1 MTAEATQHTRR
12 GANKEEEEEGE
23 QLDWQRKTQI
33 RSGAGLVGEQEAM
46 GADLEKRRIPIPG
59 FLCNV
64 CNTSGVACAHYV
76 EQQENHNN
84 NEEESE
90 AEGRETSP
98 PPSSW
103 AVPGYLVV
111 DRHHREGEARVS
123 PIGDTRCVCVCVG
136 RGSESLLAG
145 LLRSEPISG
154 ILFYLLTYCLRWSLR
169 ASELSFLFYFFFF
182 QLVRRSFSR
191 IESLSGSKESV

>member
-12 GANKEEEEEGE
+12 GANKEAEEEGE
-23 QLDWQRKTQI
+23 QLDWQHKTQI

-90 AEGRETSP
+90 AEGRETCP
-98 PPSSW
+98 PPPSW

-123 PIGDTRCVCVCVG
+123 PIVVCVC
-136 RGSESLLAG
+136 
-145 LLRSEPISG
+145 
-154 ILFYLLTYCLRWSLR
+154 R
-169 ASELSFLFYFFFF
+169 ARE
-182 QLVRRSFSR
+182 
-191 IESLSGSKESV
+191 

>member
-12 GANKEEEEEGE
+12 GANKEEEEGE
-23 QLDWQRKTQI
+23 QLDWQQETQI

-84 NEEESE
+84 NNEEESE

-103 AVPGYLVV
+103 AVPDYLVV

-123 PIGDTRCVCVCVG
+123 PTGDTRCVCVSGERVSQLACV
-136 RGSESLLAG
+136 
-145 LLRSEPISG
+145 
-154 ILFYLLTYCLRWSLR
+154 
-169 ASELSFLFYFFFF
+169 
-182 QLVRRSFSR
+182 VV
-191 IESLSGSKESV
+191 KE

>member
-1 MTAEATQHTRR
+1 MAPPRKDRLHSRPPPRPPHLPLLSFPSRPVPSPSLPTRHSTPRLAQPSGRASTVTQFPRLQQHQHATPPSCQGDQLTMTAEATQHTRR
-12 GANKEEEEEGE
+12 GANREEEEEGE
-23 QLDWQRKTQI
+23 QLDWQQETQI

-46 GADLEKRRIPIPG
+46 GADLEERRIPIPG

-103 AVPGYLVV
+103 LF
-111 DRHHREGEARVS
+111 RV
-123 PIGDTRCVCVCVG
+123 TW
-136 RGSESLLAG
+136 L
-145 LLRSEPISG
+145 
-154 ILFYLLTYCLRWSLR
+154 
-169 ASELSFLFYFFFF
+169 
-182 QLVRRSFSR
+182 
-191 IESLSGSKESV
+191 